1 MLTVTNLLWNVA
13 GPWYPKVWESL
24 LEELLALQNTLES
37 VPAVYFPIVNL
48 EMFLLPPCYS

>member
-1 MLTVTNLLWNVA
+1 MLTVANLLWNVA
-13 GPWYPKVWESL
+13 GPWYPKVWEPL

-48 EMFLLPPCYS
+48 EMFLLPPSYN